1 MGKTAAQTTPN
12 WPSPPSNLASIHGNR
27 IITLHLITGW
37 RWLPNLTCRVQQYAT
52 VKMTPPV
59 HTSKLGSRDS
69 ILLGA
74 TAMWMKGGMIMAI
87 AYEDAPGIK
96 TLSQIGILLW
106 HMVYYLWDLYSEF
119 SSQSKCLRRITK
131 LLWLSDWPKIPK
143 EASWPRGDLNLEC
156 GNLCSSKQYW

>member
-1 MGKTAAQTTPN
+1 
-12 WPSPPSNLASIHGNR
+12 
-27 IITLHLITGW
+27 
-37 RWLPNLTCRVQQYAT
+37 
-52 VKMTPPV
+52 
-59 HTSKLGSRDS
+59 
-69 ILLGA
+69 
-74 TAMWMKGGMIMAI
+74 MAI

-131 LLWLSDWPKIPK
+131 LLWLSDWPKITK

-156 GNLCSSKQYW
+156 GNLCSSKQYWQPLTAFGSTLFCHHGCQQGNLACQPQGGTVTTKNNLIFIQLDKMGFDWRKVVFTATTQYQRSPTRDQLGRNYLPG